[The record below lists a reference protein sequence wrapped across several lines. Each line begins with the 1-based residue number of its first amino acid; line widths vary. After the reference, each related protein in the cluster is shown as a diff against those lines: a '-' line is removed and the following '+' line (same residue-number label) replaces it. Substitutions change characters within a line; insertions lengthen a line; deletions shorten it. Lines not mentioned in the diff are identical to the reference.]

1 LKSEYREPKYAYLL
15 NHKLESSH
23 TKSKNLNFHLFLIE
37 YDDPEEI
44 PFNTIAE
51 VSGVE
56 PNRIRALLRSV
67 NDPKIYLGLLD
78 VGIESEDI
86 PLWYARP
93 KFIKKIVK
101 KAKAKVVEKEVKRP
115 AISNVMSHPLNGVT
129 LPSTFRPYQAPEAET
144 NYNYDAVY
152 GERPLSPAEEAFW
165 RARLEAMREEDL
177 REKKHWEE
185 IRRIEER
192 AKRPLT
198 LDEFKT
204 WTDMIKLYRDVK
216 VQGLWDEY
224 RYWKSV
230 VDFKAA
236 NDRAAFEKD
245 RDEALQLAEETMG
258 NVATA
263 FNEMRPTR
271 VPVKIIP
278 LLPPNREDQY
288 KKLRELNRQK
298 EEEKTKGLMAIAE
311 FTRDQRKKN
320 RATKMFR
327 HGSLLRPQKV
337 YYTPGYKPEK
347 LLDGPRGERINK
359 LLNLDHLREIE

>member
-1 LKSEYREPKYAYLL
+1 MKSEYREPKYKHLV
-15 NHKLESSH
+15 NEKPMSSL
-23 TKSKNLNFHLFLIE
+23 TKSRNLHIHLFLIE
-37 YDDPEEI
+37 YDSRDDI
-44 PFNTIAE
+44 PYDTIAE
-51 VSGVE
+51 ILNLK
-56 PNRIRALLRSV
+56 PNKIRSLLRSV
-67 NDPKIYLGLLD
+67 NDPKIYLGLVD
-78 VGIESEDI
+78 VGVDPQDI
-86 PLWYARP
+86 PSWYVRP

-101 KAKAKVVEKEVKRP
+101 KAQAKVVDNEVKRP
-115 AISNVMSHPLNGVT
+115 AINNVVAHPLNGVT
-129 LPSTFRPYQAPEAET
+129 LPSTFRPYQAPEAKT
-144 NYNYDAVY
+144 DYYYDAVY
-152 GERPLSPAEEAFW
+152 GERPLSPVEEVFL
-165 RARLEAMREEDL
+165 RARFEAMREKDL

-204 WTDMIKLYRDVK
+204 WIDMIQLYRDVK

-245 RDEALQLAEETMG
+245 RDEALQLVEETMG

-271 VPVKIIP
+271 VPVTIIP

-288 KKLRELNRQK
+288 KQLRELKRQK
-298 EEEKTKGLMAIAE
+298 DKEKTEGLMAIAE
-311 FTRDQRKKN
+311 FAREERKKN
-320 RATKMFR
+320 RATKMYR
-327 HGSLLRPQKV
+327 HGSLLQPQKV
-337 YYTPGYKPEK
+337 YYTPGYKPVK